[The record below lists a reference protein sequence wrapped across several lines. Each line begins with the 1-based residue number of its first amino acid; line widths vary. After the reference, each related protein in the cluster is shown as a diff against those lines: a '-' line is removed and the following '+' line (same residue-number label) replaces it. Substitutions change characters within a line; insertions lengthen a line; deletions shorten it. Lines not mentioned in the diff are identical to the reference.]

1 MKHLRPT
8 AAAVLMLL
16 GLLPAGCSPWVA
28 ERAEILVNT
37 LPPGASCV
45 LSRGGQ
51 PIATATPTPAIGL
64 VDPSDAPVTVSCRR
78 AGFQDAAVTVVALP
92 PPQGYG
98 FHLFAP
104 APSYDGQRI
113 DIAMAPR

>member
-1 MKHLRPT
+1 MKHVRPG
-8 AAAVLMLL
+8 AEALL
-16 GLLPAGCSPWVA
+16 ILLALLPMGCSPWVP

-37 LPPGASCV
+37 LPPGAACV

-51 PIATATPTPAIGL
+51 PIATAAPTPAIGL
-64 VDPSDAPVTVSCRR
+64 VDPSDAPVTVSCQRP
-78 AGFQDAAVTVVALP
+78 GFQEAAVTVVALP

-104 APSYDGQRI
+104 APAYDGQRI
-113 DIAMAPR
+113 